1 MNFQKKIVV
10 CYSTLALFFSS
21 ILGIGLYYY
30 MHRTYNERME
40 NSLRFTSQQMVSQF
54 NSLYKSMEQ
63 VTSILLAD
71 TEVRNNIYLLRNPD
85 QYHISEINQYKMII
99 NNKMNADFL
108 LKNYYRVL
116 FFNSE
121 GGSDI

>member
-40 NSLRFTSQQMVSQF
+40 NSLALLLSKWYH
-54 NSLYKSMEQ
+54 NSIPYINPWNRLPQSYSL
-63 VTSILLAD
+63 IL
-71 TEVRNNIYLLRNPD
+71 
-85 QYHISEINQYKMII
+85 K
-99 NNKMNADFL
+99 
-108 LKNYYRVL
+108 
-116 FFNSE
+116 
-121 GGSDI
+121 